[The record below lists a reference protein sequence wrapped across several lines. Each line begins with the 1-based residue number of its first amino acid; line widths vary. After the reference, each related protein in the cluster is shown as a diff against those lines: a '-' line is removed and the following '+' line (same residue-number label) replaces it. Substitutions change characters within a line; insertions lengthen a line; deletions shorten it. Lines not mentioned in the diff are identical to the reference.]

1 MKGFAII
8 DDWRPSMPWARDG
21 LVFCTGNFRYLVEL
35 DRYRELGY
43 RIFAPT
49 VASAKLEIERSVG
62 MEAMKAVGIDVPPYE
77 TFDSLEA
84 AEKFARKSDR
94 AWVFKT
100 LGSEEDKSLSFVADD
115 AAELA
120 GWIRQQRERGKAL
133 KGKCMLQEKIDML
146 AELGVSG
153 WFGPDGFL
161 PDKWQVCFEHKK
173 LMEGEHGP
181 NTGEMGTVCQ
191 YVDKDKLAE
200 EMLVPMA
207 PILRTLGHRGDFAIG
222 CGIDKTGK
230 AWPLEFTARTGWPA
244 WWIQCASHRG
254 DPAQWMRDLL
264 DGKDSLK
271 CSYDVAIGVVIGQP
285 RFPYNNSPPELIE
298 GHPISGVE
306 GVMEDDHFASVML
319 GRGKRM
325 EGGKVVDGPQ
335 YQTSGEYVLCSTVLG
350 KTVAKARERVYR
362 TVDAI

>member
-1 MKGFAII
+1 MKGFAIV

-43 RIFAPT
+43 RICAPT
-49 VASAKLEIERSVG
+49 VASAKLEIERAQG
-62 MEAMKAVGIDVPPYE
+62 MEAMKAVGSDVPPYE

-133 KGKCMLQEKIDML
+133 KGKCMLQERIDML

-161 PDKWQVCFEHKK
+161 PDRWQIAFEHKK
-173 LMEGEHGP
+173 LMAGENGP
-181 NTGEMGTVCQ
+181 ATGEQGTVCQ
-191 YVDKDKLAE
+191 YVKADKLAE
-200 EMLVPMA
+200 GMLVPMV
-207 PILRTLGHRGDFAIG
+207 PLLKKLGHRGDFAIG
-222 CGIDKTGK
+222 CGIDTKGK
-230 AWPLEFTARTGWPA
+230 AWPFEWTSRFGYPA
-244 WWIQCASHRG
+244 WFIQVASHKG
-254 DPAQWMRDLL
+254 DPAAWMRDLL

-271 CSYDVAIGVVIGQP
+271 VSRDVAIGVVCAQP
-285 RFPYNNSPPELIE
+285 RYPCGDSPPEL
-298 GHPISGVE
+298 VE
-306 GVMEDDHFASVML
+306 G
-319 GRGKRM
+319 
-325 EGGKVVDGPQ
+325 
-335 YQTSGEYVLCSTVLG
+335 
-350 KTVAKARERVYR
+350 
-362 TVDAI
+362 